1 MISNFSLCV
10 SEGGAL
16 GMKRIA
22 NKNTAMPMGMLMKN
36 IQCHVE

>member
-1 MISNFSLCV
+1 MMSSFSLA
-10 SEGGAL
+10 SSDGGAL